1 MSMLGQY
8 LAYVVDIYI
17 YVLVG
22 RLIFDYIRMF
32 SRNWRPTGVVL
43 MIAEVI
49 YTITDPPIR
58 ALRRIIP
65 PVRIGS
71 VSIDLSFLVLVI
83 GLQIIGGILSQL

>member
-8 LAYVVDIYI
+8 LADVVDIYI

-83 GLQIIGGILSQL
+83 GLEIIGGILSQL

>member
-1 MSMLGQY
+1 MLGQY
-8 LAYVVDIYI
+8 LAYVVDFYI

>member
-8 LAYVVDIYI
+8 LAYVVDFYI

-22 RLIFDYIRMF
+22 RLIFDYVRMF
-32 SRNWRPTGVVL
+32 SRNWRPTGLVL

-49 YTITDPPIR
+49 YTMTDPPIR

-71 VSIDLSFLVLVI
+71 ISIDLSFLVLVI
-83 GLQIIGGILSQL
+83 GLQILGRIFFRL

>member
-1 MSMLGQY
+1 VSMLGQY
-8 LAYVVDIYI
+8 LAYVVDFYI

-22 RLIFDYIRMF
+22 RLIFDYVRMF

-49 YTITDPPIR
+49 YTMTDPPIR

-71 VSIDLSFLVLVI
+71 ISIDLSFLVLVI
-83 GLQIIGGILSQL
+83 GLQILGRIFFRL

>member
-1 MSMLGQY
+1 MLGQY

>member
-8 LAYVVDIYI
+8 LAYVVDFYI

-22 RLIFDYIRMF
+22 RLIFDYVRMF

-49 YTITDPPIR
+49 YTMTDPPIR

-71 VSIDLSFLVLVI
+71 ISIDLSFLVLVI
-83 GLQIIGGILSQL
+83 GLQILGRIFFRL

>member
-1 MSMLGQY
+1 VSMLGQY

-83 GLQIIGGILSQL
+83 GLQIIGEILSQL

>member
-1 MSMLGQY
+1 MLGQY
-8 LAYVVDIYI
+8 LADVVDIYI

-83 GLQIIGGILSQL
+83 GLEIIGGILSQL

>member
-8 LAYVVDIYI
+8 LADVVDIYI

>member
-8 LAYVVDIYI
+8 LAYVVDFYI

>member
-1 MSMLGQY
+1 VSMLGQY
-8 LAYVVDIYI
+8 LAYVVDFYI

-22 RLIFDYIRMF
+22 RLIFDYVRMF
-32 SRNWRPTGVVL
+32 SRNWRPTGLVL

-49 YTITDPPIR
+49 YTMTDPPIR

-71 VSIDLSFLVLVI
+71 ISIDLSFLVLVI
-83 GLQIIGGILSQL
+83 GLQILGRIFFRL

>member
-1 MSMLGQY
+1 MLGQY

-83 GLQIIGGILSQL
+83 GLQIIGEILSQL

>member
-1 MSMLGQY
+1 MLGQY
-8 LAYVVDIYI
+8 LAYVVDFYI

-22 RLIFDYIRMF
+22 RLIFDYVRMF
-32 SRNWRPTGVVL
+32 SRNWRPTGLVL

-49 YTITDPPIR
+49 YTMTDPPIR

-71 VSIDLSFLVLVI
+71 ISIDLSFLVLVI
-83 GLQIIGGILSQL
+83 GLQILGRIFFRL

>member
-83 GLQIIGGILSQL
+83 GLQIIGEILSQL